1 MGASLCAQ
9 TGHPKPPSLVLGS
22 AMSYFGGVGV
32 GGKEIVGC
40 GMEMMPFM
48 AWWLNLGSQPC
59 HSTLPEYCVG

>member
-48 AWWLNLGSQPC
+48 AWWLNLGS
-59 HSTLPEYCVG
+59 